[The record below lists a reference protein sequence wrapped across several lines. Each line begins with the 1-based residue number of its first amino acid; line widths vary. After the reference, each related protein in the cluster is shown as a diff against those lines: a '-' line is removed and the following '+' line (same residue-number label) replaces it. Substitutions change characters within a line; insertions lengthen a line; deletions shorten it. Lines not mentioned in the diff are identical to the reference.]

1 MKIKDLLAL
10 TPKLGDG
17 ELLTPQPSLENMVR
31 EYYARLVGPGEQAEI
46 FTAAYL
52 ARIVEASDADIA
64 APTTRAEAPADPAP
78 RPRDEQPREEA
89 VKPKAEADQ
98 KPGESQPM
106 RDPFDVLASIG
117 IDLKVGG
124 VDVLGGLKHGADGG
138 SFLPLAT
145 GLMGVALA
153 AVAGAEAK
161 RGK

>member
-17 ELLTPQPSLENMVR
+17 DLVTPQPSLESMVR
-31 EYYARLVGPGEQAEI
+31 EHYTRLVGAGEQAEI

-52 ARIVEASDADIA
+52 GRIVEAADADVA
-64 APTTRAEAPADPAP
+64 APTTRAEAPAEPAP
-78 RPRDEQPREEA
+78 RPHAERPREEA
-89 VKPKAEADQ
+89 ARPKAEAEQ

-117 IDLKVGG
+117 IDLTVGG
-124 VDVLGGLKHGADGG
+124 VDVLGGLKHGAEGG

-153 AVAGAEAK
+153 AVGAAEAK